1 MDHDQNVVD
10 ARMAGEGGDGAGEHR
25 RAADRPILLGAAG
38 AGGRPGPS
46 ARRDDQSSHT
56 HGDILMNKKKTNNII
71 CLLQCGKTII
81 APVENGQYPDP
92 AQGKVMEFSCIKN
105 MHKRVN
111 PPTPTRRGY
120 TA

>member
-1 MDHDQNVVD
+1 MDHDENVVD

-71 CLLQCGKTII
+71 CLLS
-81 APVENGQYPDP
+81 A
-92 AQGKVMEFSCIKN
+92 A
-105 MHKRVN
+105 KRLLPRSKMAN
-111 PPTPTRRGY
+111 ILILPKERSWNFL
-120 TA
+120 A